1 MKPSVHIEGRNTWSL
16 PSAIVAQLYLPQ
28 PPRPTKYCV
37 FIFVFAF
44 VFAFVFVFVF
54 VFAFLF
60 STHGACQVPLLAN
73 FVCPSPTECCEAVS
87 QKEFCQKTIWSRRG
101 HFKRD
106 LGQPTLICGKD
117 PKNVNVSEKT
127 HFVRPAKST
136 H

>member
-1 MKPSVHIEGRNTWSL
+1 MRFAPASSQHEFKAMKSTMLMLEMAAELVLE
-16 PSAIVAQLYLPQ
+16 
-28 PPRPTKYCV
+28 
-37 FIFVFAF
+37 IFVFVF
-44 VFAFVFVFVF
+44 VLVFVFVFVF

-87 QKEFCQKTIWSRRG
+87 QKEFCQKTIWSRRRGG

-117 PKNVNVSEKT
+117 PKNDNVSEKT
-127 HFVRPAKST
+127 QHIL
-136 H
+136 